1 MASEIDGYENRERL
15 VQLGQSILQPG
26 QMWGR
31 MKTTGEKQQQQQQNQ
46 QWNIYMQLFEVIQ
59 TLNF

>member
-26 QMWGR
+26 QMWAR
-31 MKTTGEKQQQQQQNQ
+31 MKTTGENQQQQNQ